1 MKWSGSGKCWWRA
14 RLGVCYF
21 GDGEIDLIS
30 TRWFR
35 VCSDVPPM
43 SPRVVC
49 VCHVGCVGVGRSVT
63 SGNYFAGWRALE
75 RYVCVR
81 V

>member
-1 MKWSGSGKCWWRA
+1 MWKVLVAGAVR
-14 RLGVCYF
+14 RL
-21 GDGEIDLIS
+21 L
-30 TRWFR
+30 FR
-35 VCSDVPPM
+35 GWGNRFDIHPMVPRLQRCDVPPPM

-63 SGNYFAGWRALE
+63 SGNYFAAWRALE